1 MSISTSPI
9 KVKGFN
15 SLLVKKQKL
24 SDSEMIKIYLDNL
37 ANPNYTSPDTKKHI
51 SNKVQ
56 CRRTNGL
63 SIKKTSSVRGGLMHK
78 DKLSQ
83 LRFGILKKG
92 YSKNGLMREGRGSLI
107 KKTSSIREREFN
119 FIMPS
124 VYKPFKEAKEGII
137 GGKERQ
143 KMIKGKQYV

>member
-1 MSISTSPI
+1 MQKGSQYLTI
-9 KVKGFN
+9 KSV
-15 SLLVKKQKL
+15 
-24 SDSEMIKIYLDNL
+24 
-37 ANPNYTSPDTKKHI
+37 H
-51 SNKVQ
+51 NK
-56 CRRTNGL
+56 NGL
-63 SIKKTSSVRGGLMHK
+63 RRERSGSLIKKNSFVRGGLMHK

-92 YSKNGLMREGRGSLI
+92 YSKNGLMRERSGSLI